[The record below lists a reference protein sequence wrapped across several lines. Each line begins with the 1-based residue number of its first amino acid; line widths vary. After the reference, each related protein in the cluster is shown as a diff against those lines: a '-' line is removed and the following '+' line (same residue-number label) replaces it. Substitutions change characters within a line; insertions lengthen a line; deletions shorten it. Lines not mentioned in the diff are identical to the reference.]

1 MPHFILTLL
10 PTSIIIG
17 SYTSIWIH
25 LKISE
30 RKTEKNWCVL
40 ILSDIWLD
48 TNSNCKNLIYKSPII
63 KKYFYSFST
72 VLARRGSRREARNKK
87 ISWNM
92 FVLCL
97 CYTISSIPHTYYGYW
112 AAQYDK
118 ASDQIFRISLG
129 IFWLQYA
136 FNVWIY
142 AAQRD
147 QYWNAYKDYIFEN
160 LIPGNK
166 DRSNEIEENN
176 NNNKLDSSTSN
187 DNNDFRV
194 DNQLPYRWRDIKNA
208 GLNLL
213 IIIYNR
219 ILAINSVLLTC
230 VMNFV

>member
-1 MPHFILTLL
+1 M
-10 PTSIIIG
+10 
-17 SYTSIWIH
+17 
-25 LKISE
+25 
-30 RKTEKNWCVL
+30 
-40 ILSDIWLD
+40 
-48 TNSNCKNLIYKSPII
+48 IYKSLIVNR
-63 KKYFYSFST
+63 YFYTFST

-176 NNNKLDSSTSN
+176 NDNKLDSSTSN
-187 DNNDFRV
+187 DNNEFRV
-194 DNQLPYRWRDIKNA
+194 DNQLPYRWRDIKNI
-208 GLNLL
+208 GLIVP
-213 IIIYNR
+213 IIISIR
-219 ILAINSVLLTC
+219 IIAINSVL
-230 VMNFV
+230 

>member
-30 RKTEKNWCVL
+30 RKTEKNWWV
-40 ILSDIWLD
+40 IKLSDTWLD
-48 TNSNCKNLIYKSPII
+48 THSNLLLIYKSLII
-63 KKYFYSFST
+63 KKYFLFST

-166 DRSNEIEENN
+166 DRSNETEENN
-176 NNNKLDSSTSN
+176 NDNKLDSSTSN
-187 DNNDFRV
+187 DNNEFRV
-194 DNQLPYRWRDIKNA
+194 DNQLPYRWRDIKNT
-208 GLNLL
+208 GLILP
-213 IIIYNR
+213 IIISIR
-219 ILAINSVLLTC
+219 IIAINSVL
-230 VMNFV
+230 

>member
-30 RKTEKNWCVL
+30 RKTEKNWCVI

-48 TNSNCKNLIYKSPII
+48 TNSNLDDLQIADY
-63 KKYFYSFST
+63 KKYIYIAST

-147 QYWNAYKDYIFEN
+147 QYWNAYKDYIFEK
-160 LIPGNK
+160 IIQGNK
-166 DRSNEIEENN
+166 DRSNENEENN
-176 NNNKLDSSTSN
+176 NDNKLDSSTSN
-187 DNNDFRV
+187 DNNEFRV
-194 DNQLPYRWRDIKNA
+194 DNQLPYRWRDIKNI
-208 GLNLL
+208 GLIVP
-213 IIIYNR
+213 IIISIR
-219 ILAINSVLLTC
+219 IIAINSVL
-230 VMNFV
+230 